1 MPCLCRSQP
10 HGHHLQLST
19 SITSLPVQGT
29 VPVQGTATTQ
39 ATPRT
44 DSPPV
49 QGKSTLANRL
59 LGHERSLT
67 GPEPGLTR
75 DAVHDSFAW
84 GGQSVQ
90 LVDTAGWMRRT
101 RLPNYDDSG

>member
-1 MPCLCRSQP
+1 MADLSLGVAMARRDALPCAGHSLTAFARLLCRVRP
-10 HGHHLQLST
+10 PLRPPCWT
-19 SITSLPVQGT
+19 DSLPM
-29 VPVQGTATTQ
+29 
-39 ATPRT
+39 
-44 DSPPV
+44 

-75 DAVHDSFAW
+75 DAVHDSFEW
-84 GGQSVQ
+84 GGQRVQ

>member
-1 MPCLCRSQP
+1 M
-10 HGHHLQLST
+10 
-19 SITSLPVQGT
+19 QGA
-29 VPVQGTATTQ
+29 ATTRG
-39 ATPRT
+39 TPRT
-44 DSPPV
+44 ASLPV

-75 DAVHDSFAW
+75 DAVHDSFEW
-84 GGQSVQ
+84 GSQRVQ